1 MTIDKNNNTQLSD
14 EELQDFVS
22 SNDTGGRNPDNKAII
37 KLMAGTALAWSL
49 FQLWIASPL
58 PYMIGG
64 GVFASG
70 EARSIHL
77 GFAIFLAFLSYPAL
91 KSSPRER
98 IPMADWILALIGSLC
113 ALYPLIADSALVE
126 AIFGIRLSDRP
137 GAPNLFDIGVSITG
151 ILILLEVTRRALGP
165 PLMVVAIVFLSYTF
179 LGPLAPEIIAWK
191 GSSFGGVMNH
201 QWLFSEGV
209 FGIALGVST
218 DLVFLFVL
226 FGALL
231 DRAGAGNYFIKIA
244 FSLMGHFRGGPAK
257 AAVVASGM
265 TGLIS
270 GSSIANVVTT
280 GTFTIPMMKRV
291 GFSAEKAG
299 AIEVAS
305 SVNGQIMPPVM
316 GAAAFLMVEYVDIPY
331 LEVVKNAF
339 LPAVISYIALVYI
352 VHLEALKSGMQGLP
366 REGHVK
372 STKNILLSW
381 AMTLLPMIAL
391 AGGAYYLSELYHML
405 AGPTARLGVV
415 LAVFGIQ
422 YIVLKT
428 LKSKVTED
436 KLSKTLSAG
445 ASVLGNTIIGSF
457 GLFFLIGTLKSYV
470 GADMM
475 FGVIAALI
483 LVVYVALVKISSA
496 YPDLVMDDP
505 NSPVQIIPETGPTVK
520 SGLHFLLPVVVLI
533 WCLMIER
540 KSPGLSAFYA
550 TALMIFILLTQGY
563 LFKFFRSE
571 DSSNAFKRGFDGL
584 IEGLIIGARN
594 MIGIAIATAA
604 AGIIVGAVSQTGIG
618 LKLAALVEFLSMGN
632 IILMLLWTGVLSLIL
647 GMGLPTTANYIVVS
661 SLLAPVIVS
670 LAQQNGLIVPL
681 IAVHMFVFYFGI
693 MADVTPP
700 VGLAS
705 FAAAAVS
712 GGDPIK
718 TGFIAF
724 FYSLR
729 TALLPFLFIFNTDLL
744 LIDVTFIEGILIFI
758 VATAALLIF
767 TAATQGYF
775 VTRSKLWESF
785 LMILIAFTLFRP
797 GFWMDYVVPPYDKYT
812 GSELVQTVGK
822 ASPGTELLILVNG
835 QNDVGKHVTLTML
848 LPVGEG
854 ETGEERLMDYG
865 LEVIAQDD
873 GSIMVDNIGYDSAAK
888 KAGFNF
894 DQIIASVGMPVERPA
909 KEWFYIPALLLLGFI
924 IMRQRRRRG
933 DVKIDSSGPSGTVS
947 A

>member
-1 MTIDKNNNTQLSD
+1 MTEKTLMND
-14 EELQDFVS
+14 EELQDLVAS
-22 SNDTGGRNPDNKAII
+22 TDTGGRNPTSNSIV
-37 KLMAGTALAWSL
+37 KLMAGVALAWSL
-49 FQLWIASPL
+49 FQIWIASPL
-58 PYMIGG
+58 PFTFGW
-64 GVFASG
+64 GVFSSG

-77 GFAIFLAFLSYPAL
+77 GFAIFLAFLSYPAF
-91 KSSPRER
+91 KASSRNQ
-98 IPMADWILALIGSLC
+98 IPKVDWALAIIASLC
-113 ALYPLIADSALVE
+113 ALYPLIADL
-126 AIFGIRLSDRP
+126 AIVDNLFGMRLSDRP
-137 GAPNLFDIGVSITG
+137 SAPNTFDIGVAIIGMLT
-151 ILILLEVTRRALGP
+151 LLEATRRALGL
-165 PLMVVAIVFLSYTF
+165 PLMIVAMIFLGYTF
-179 LGPLAPEIIAWK
+179 LGPYAPELIAWK
-191 GSSFGGVMNH
+191 GSSFGGVMDH

-231 DRAGAGNYFIKIA
+231 DRAGAGNYFIKVA
-244 FSLMGHFRGGPAK
+244 FSLMGHLRGGPAK

-299 AIEVAS
+299 AVEVAS

-316 GAAAFLMVEYVDIPY
+316 GAAAFLMVEYVNIPY
-331 LEVVKNAF
+331 FDVVKHAF
-339 LPAVISYIALVYI
+339 LPAIISYIALVYI
-352 VHLEALKSGMQGLP
+352 VHLEAVKLNMQGLT

-372 STKNILLSW
+372 SAKDVLLSW
-381 AMTLLPMIAL
+381 AMTLLPIIAL
-391 AGGAYYLSELYHML
+391 AGGAFYLSELYQAL
-405 AGPTARLGVV
+405 ATAEARLGIV
-415 LAVFGIQ
+415 LAVIAIQ
-422 YIVLKT
+422 YLILKKLKT
-428 LKSKVTED
+428 KASKD
-436 KLSKTLSAG
+436 KLAKTISTG
-445 ASVLGNTIIGSF
+445 AIVLGNMVIGAF
-457 GLFFLIGTLKSYV
+457 GLFFLISILKSFVAPDFMFWAVAVLVLIAYV
-470 GADMM
+470 VLA
-475 FGVIAALI
+475 
-483 LVVYVALVKISSA
+483 KISSA

-505 NSPVQIIPETGPTVK
+505 NSPVLSIPETGPTVK

-540 KSPGLSAFYA
+540 NSPGLSAFYA
-550 TALMIFILLTQGY
+550 TSLMIFILLTQRH
-563 LFKFFRSE
+563 LFAFFRKQATSGMV
-571 DSSNAFKRGFDGL
+571 KQGFNELVDGL
-584 IEGLIIGARN
+584 ITGARN

-618 LKLAALVEFLSMGN
+618 LKLAALVEFLSMGH
-632 IILMLLWTGVLSLIL
+632 IMLMLLWTGILSLIL

-712 GGDPIK
+712 GGDPMK

-744 LIDVTFIEGILIFI
+744 LMDVTFMQGIAIFI
-758 VATAALLIF
+758 IATVAMLIF
-767 TAATQGYF
+767 TAGTQGYF
-775 VTRSKLWESF
+775 IAKSKLWESF
-785 LMILIAFTLFRP
+785 ALLIIAFTLFRP
-797 GFWMDYVVPPYDKYT
+797 GFWLDYVIPPYDEKAGT
-812 GSELVQTVGK
+812 ELVNVM
-822 ASPGTELLILVNG
+822 SEVEPGTELRILVNG
-835 QNDVGKHVTLTML
+835 QNDVGDPVTLTML
-848 LPVGEG
+848 MEVGEG
-854 ETGEERLMDYG
+854 ATGEERLENYG
-865 LEVIAQDD
+865 LELLPQSD
-873 GSIMVDNIGYDSAAK
+873 GSIMVDGIGFDSPAEK
-888 KAGFNF
+888 VGFDF
-894 DQIIASVGMPVERPA
+894 DQIIVDVGVPVVRPA
-909 KEWFYIPALLLLGFI
+909 KQWFFIPALLLLGLI
-924 IMRQRRRRG
+924 ITLQRRRR
-933 DVKIDSSGPSGTVS
+933 DKDGPALGNTDKGTGQTVS

>member
-1 MTIDKNNNTQLSD
+1 MTEKTLMSD
-14 EELQDFVS
+14 EELQDLVAS
-22 SNDTGGRNPDNKAII
+22 TDTGGRNPTSTSIL
-37 KLMAGTALAWSL
+37 KLMAGVALVWSL
-49 FQLWIASPL
+49 FQIWIASPL
-58 PYMIGG
+58 PFTFGW
-64 GVFASG
+64 GVFSSG

-77 GFAIFLAFLSYPAL
+77 GFAIFLAFLSYPAF
-91 KSSPRER
+91 KASSRKQ
-98 IPMADWILALIGSLC
+98 IPMADWALAIIACLC
-113 ALYPLIADSALVE
+113 ALYPLLADSMIVDNLL
-126 AIFGIRLSDRP
+126 GMRLSDRP
-137 GAPNLFDIGVSITG
+137 SAPNSVDIGVAIVGMLT
-151 ILILLEVTRRALGP
+151 LLEATRRALGL
-165 PLMVVAIVFLSYTF
+165 PLMIVAMIFLGYTF
-179 LGPLAPEIIAWK
+179 LGPYAPELIAWK
-191 GSSFGGVMNH
+191 GSSFGGVMDH

-231 DRAGAGNYFIKIA
+231 DRAGAGNYFIKVA
-244 FSLMGHFRGGPAK
+244 FSLMGHLRGGPAK

-299 AIEVAS
+299 AVEVAS

-316 GAAAFLMVEYVDIPY
+316 GAAAFLMVEYVNIPY
-331 LEVVKNAF
+331 FDVVKHAF
-339 LPAVISYIALVYI
+339 LPAIISYIALVYI
-352 VHLEALKSGMQGLP
+352 VHLEAMKLNMQGLT
-366 REGHVK
+366 REDTGKTAKDVL
-372 STKNILLSW
+372 ISW
-381 AMTLLPMIAL
+381 AMTLLPIIAL
-391 AGGAYYLSELYHML
+391 AGGAFYLSELYEAL
-405 AGPTARLGVV
+405 ATPAARLGSV
-415 LAVFGIQ
+415 LAVIAIQ
-422 YIVLKT
+422 YFIFKKLKAKT
-428 LKSKVTED
+428 SED
-436 KLSKTLSAG
+436 KLAKTISTG
-445 ASVLGNTIIGSF
+445 AIVLGNMVIGAF
-457 GLFFLIGTLKSYV
+457 GLFFLISILKSFI
-470 GADMM
+470 APDFM
-475 FGVIAALI
+475 FWTVAALV
-483 LVVYVALVKISSA
+483 LAVYIVLAKISST

-505 NSPVQIIPETGPTVK
+505 NSPVLSIPETGPTVK

-550 TALMIFILLTQGY
+550 ASLMIFILLTQRH
-563 LFKFFRSE
+563 LFAFFRKQST
-571 DSSNAFKRGFDGL
+571 SGMMKRGFDELVDGL
-584 IEGLIIGARN
+584 ITGARN

-618 LKLAALVEFLSMGN
+618 LKLAALVEFLSMGH
-632 IILMLLWTGVLSLIL
+632 IMLMLLWTGILSLIL

-744 LIDVTFIEGILIFI
+744 LMDVTFMGGIAIFI
-758 VATAALLIF
+758 IATMAMLIF
-767 TAATQGYF
+767 TAGTQGYF
-775 VTRSKLWESF
+775 IAKSKLWESF
-785 LMILIAFTLFRP
+785 ALLIIAFTLFRP
-797 GFWMDYVVPPYDKYT
+797 GFWLDYVIAPYD
-812 GSELVQTVGK
+812 ER
-822 ASPGTELLILVNG
+822 PGTELVKVMADVDPGTELRILVNG
-835 QNDVGKHVTLTML
+835 QNDVGDPVTLTML
-848 LPVGEG
+848 MVVSEG
-854 ETGEERLMDYG
+854 ETGQERIENYG
-865 LEVIAQDD
+865 LELLPQGD
-873 GSIMVDNIGYDSAAK
+873 GSIMVDGIGFDSTAEK
-888 KAGFNF
+888 VGFDF
-894 DQIIASVGMPVERPA
+894 DQIIVDVGVPVTRPA
-909 KEWFYIPALLLLGFI
+909 KQWFFIPALLLLAFI
-924 IMRQRRRRG
+924 ISLQRRRRDKG
-933 DVKIDSSGPSGTVS
+933 GPTLDKTNQESSQTVS